1 MKLFIL
7 IVFSLATFRTI
18 IPLANKET
26 FTLANI
32 IFASAHIVALWYLFD
47 LLVTFK

>member
-1 MKLFIL
+1 MKVFIL
-7 IVFSLATFRTI
+7 IVFSIATFRTI
-18 IPLANKET
+18 VPLGNKEE

-32 IFASAHIVALWYLFD
+32 IFASAHIVALWHLFS

>member
-18 IPLANKET
+18 IPLSNKES

-32 IFASAHIVALWYLFD
+32 IFAITHIVALWYLFG